1 LSKGGPRGFD
11 KRCAELVEG
20 LSPHEVMPLGFDRLS
35 PHEVMPLGFDMRC
48 AELVEGLSPHD
59 RKRKDDDD
67 VDTFRIY

>member
-20 LSPHEVMPLGFDRLS
+20 LSPY
-35 PHEVMPLGFDMRC
+35 EVMPLGFDMRC

>member
-1 LSKGGPRGFD
+1 MRPEHVEGRAAGFD
-11 KRCAELVEG
+11 K
-20 LSPHEVMPLGFDRLS
+20 
-35 PHEVMPLGFDMRC
+35 RC